1 MSLRLSCILVLAGLP
16 ACSDS
21 LSRCEQSV
29 LPTCDPHEADCRRAL
44 HEHVGCARGVAVDA
58 EPPEFEFIG
67 ESEYLARY
75 SAQPQPA
82 DDMARCL
89 RVAGLWPYDPILEGI
104 PASARFDRQ
113 FRRVVVAD
121 AEDTTAILAAIVQ
134 AQRDAEL
141 GGFSTWRL
149 EHGQTFDRASALD
162 ALFAGEARLYGDI
175 AALKTTPRDDDDF
188 RAYVRNKLD
197 GYEPAESEFFTYA
210 RSRRH
215 DYRYVGAHF
224 DAFAASF
231 ALAGFLAGD
240 TAELEDAYAR
250 PIRTAAELVRGRLT
264 DTPPVEPGAP
274 PLPAG
279 YTGRASDRLGAW
291 MYFTFI
297 TRVDPLEAPG
307 PNPWDPQVDGTP
319 QRFADVAGLWAGDRF
334 DCAIDEFG
342 NTLVVWEIAKDPKVE
357 FPPFAITRGT
367 GAHWEY
373 IERDDR
379 LTLVGGNDT
388 DVVIELADSLR

>member
-1 MSLRLSCILVLAGLP
+1 MSLRLSCIFALAALS
-16 ACSDS
+16 ACNDP

-29 LPTCDPHEADCRRAL
+29 LPTCDPHEADCRLAL
-44 HEHVGCARGVAVDA
+44 HEHVGCARGVAVEP

-67 ESEYLARY
+67 ADAYLARY
-75 SAQPQPA
+75 SARPEPA
-82 DDMARCL
+82 EDMARCL
-89 RVAGLWPYDPILEGI
+89 LITGLWSYDPIVESI

-121 AEDTTAILAAIVQ
+121 PEDTTALLAAIVQ

-149 EHGQTFDRASALD
+149 EHGQSFDRASALD

-175 AALKTTPRDDDDF
+175 AALKTTARDDDDF
-188 RAYVRNKLD
+188 RKYVRNKLD
-197 GYEPAESEFFTYA
+197 GYETAQGEFFTYA
-210 RSRRH
+210 RSRKH
-215 DYRYVGAHF
+215 DYRNVAAHF
-224 DAFAASF
+224 DVFAADF
-231 ALAGFLAGD
+231 ALAGFLVGD
-240 TAELEDAYAR
+240 TSELEGAYAR
-250 PIRTAAELVRGRLT
+250 PLRTTAELVRGRQT
-264 DTPPVEPGAP
+264 DTLPVEPDAP
-274 PLPAG
+274 ALPAG

-291 MYFTFI
+291 MYFTFL
-297 TRVDPLEAPG
+297 TRVDPIELPG

-342 NTLVVWEIAKDPKVE
+342 NALVVWQIAKDPRVE

-373 IERDDR
+373 IDREDR
-379 LTLVGGNDT
+379 LTIIGGNDS
-388 DVVIELADSLR
+388 DVVIELADSMR